1 MPEDFLNPKL
11 ILDKLKLRKD
21 MIAADFGSGSGG
33 WAIPLARTLEDGFVY
48 AIDILEEPT
57 SVLKGKISRE
67 RISNIGVICSNIE
80 RQSGSTLADSSTD
93 LVLITNLLFQI
104 ENKKTV
110 FAEAYRILKPGGKV
124 LVVDWKKTAN
134 LGPEKRRISE
144 VQVKKI
150 AEESDFKLE
159 RQFDAGPY
167 HWALILVK

>member
-67 RISNIGVICSNIE
+67 RISN
-80 RQSGSTLADSSTD
+80 TFL
-93 LVLITNLLFQI
+93 
-104 ENKKTV
+104 
-110 FAEAYRILKPGGKV
+110 
-124 LVVDWKKTAN
+124 
-134 LGPEKRRISE
+134 
-144 VQVKKI
+144 
-150 AEESDFKLE
+150 
-159 RQFDAGPY
+159 
-167 HWALILVK
+167 